1 MCQTWQRRAQALAQ
15 KVRDM
20 LLMGLGICW
29 ALNKP
34 ATSQCPEPLR
44 SRHPGRLH
52 RFMVL
57 HNPRISERGFTMFFD
72 IKEAL
77 LNVTKTM
84 NPDPEQQLNTE

>member
-1 MCQTWQRRAQALAQ
+1 MPAMAEKRPSFGTGGQRQAPNGT
-15 KVRDM
+15 RH
-20 LLMGLGICW
+20 LLG
-29 ALNKP
+29 
-34 ATSQCPEPLR
+34 TEQCPESLC

-57 HNPRISERGFTMFFD
+57 HNPRTSERGFSVFFA

-84 NPDPEQQLNTE
+84 NPHTEQQLNT

>member
-1 MCQTWQRRAQALAQ
+1 MCQPWLRRAQASAQ
-15 KVRDM
+15 EVRDR
-20 LLMGLGICW
+20 LLTGRGICW
-29 ALNKP
+29 ALNKT
-34 ATSQCPEPLR
+34 ATSQCPESLC

-57 HNPRISERGFTMFFD
+57 HNPRTSERGFSVFFA

-84 NPDPEQQLNTE
+84 NPHTEQQLNT

>member
-1 MCQTWQRRAQALAQ
+1 MHQTWQRRAQALAQ
-15 KVRDM
+15 EVRDM
-20 LLMGLGICW
+20 LLTGLCICW

-34 ATSQCPEPLR
+34 ATSQCPEPLCN
-44 SRHPGRLH
+44 RHPGRLH

-57 HNPRISERGFTMFFD
+57 HRISERGFTMFFA

-84 NPDPEQQLNTE
+84 NPHPEQQLNTE